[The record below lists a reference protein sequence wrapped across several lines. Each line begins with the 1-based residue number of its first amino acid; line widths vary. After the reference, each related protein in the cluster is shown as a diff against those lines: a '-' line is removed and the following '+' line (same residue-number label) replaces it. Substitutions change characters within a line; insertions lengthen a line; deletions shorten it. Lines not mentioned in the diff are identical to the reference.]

1 MAFPPPLLSFTLRQQ
16 VFPKSSLDACIAST
30 PLQTYV
36 PSYTSLLDTYLRDF
50 FWGQFTCV
58 HKCKAQMTGGRFAL
72 CFCFLIGI
80 SATFDGW
87 GYLKSQRLSYQVWGK
102 DWAEKNTPEQQ
113 LFFLST
119 LLASWPSYSRL
130 FPACSMK
137 SYCII
142 VIIYKE
148 KPGLRIPFILD
159 LGKVTC
165 MLQGQENNE
174 RVPQHTY
181 IMPGLSCSHSV
192 LGSQQ

>member
-1 MAFPPPLLSFTLRQQ
+1 MFA
-16 VFPKSSLDACIAST
+16 
-30 PLQTYV
+30 
-36 PSYTSLLDTYLRDF
+36 
-50 FWGQFTCV
+50 
-58 HKCKAQMTGGRFAL
+58 HKRGNNR
-72 CFCFLIGI
+72 GI

-87 GYLKSQRLSYQVWGK
+87 GYLKSQHLSCQVWGK
-102 DWAEKNTPEQQ
+102 NWAQKILQNNS
-113 LFFLST
+113 FFLST

-174 RVPQHTY
+174 SATAY
-181 IMPGLSCSHSV
+181 IHHARPFLQSLCAGIPTMSWLPRNLKVSS
-192 LGSQQ
+192 